1 MFFSLKILPLVNFS
15 QVKEQESLNRSIDDD
30 RCCLDFGQ
38 RVCTALA
45 THHSVFSLFV
55 RVRSSLFP
63 LAPILKKKL
72 GVAKRAHLFFFDAAL
87 AADYKLSL
95 GFVGS
100 GGRRLCLKPV
110 VTKDQ
115 KG

>member
-1 MFFSLKILPLVNFS
+1 VHGARDSPFCFFSFCSGLLLSV
-15 QVKEQESLNRSIDDD
+15 SLSP
-30 RCCLDFGQ
+30 
-38 RVCTALA
+38 
-45 THHSVFSLFV
+45 H
-55 RVRSSLFP
+55 P
-63 LAPILKKKL
+63 KKKL

-87 AADYKLSL
+87 AADYKLCL

-100 GGRRLCLKPV
+100 GGLRFCLKPV